1 MKERTGSKLTDL
13 SDQEL
18 VSLARTQDQMA
29 FVILYQ
35 RYHAAL
41 CAHVSRFI
49 SNREDVEDVCIES
62 FQKAFSRI
70 ELYNDAYM
78 FSTWLFRIGQNT
90 AFDHMSRRQR
100 KAENMP
106 VQTIAY
112 DSDTSLDIPSEATSP
127 EDSVINQEEYD
138 KWLTVIDLLEGDYK
152 TVAKMFLIDNYGYQE
167 IADALGMPLNTVK
180 TKIHRAR
187 TKLMKMMEMSDEAL

>member
-13 SDQEL
+13 SDAEL
-18 VSLARTQDQMA
+18 VALAKTRDQMA

-70 ELYNDAYM
+70 ELYNEAYM

-90 AFDHMSRRQR
+90 AFDHLNRRRR
-100 KAENMP
+100 KAANMP

-138 KWLTVIDLLEGDYK
+138 KWLTVIELLEGDYK

-187 TKLMKMMEMSDEAL
+187 TKLMKMMEMSDDAL

>member
-1 MKERTGSKLTDL
+1 
-13 SDQEL
+13 
-18 VSLARTQDQMA
+18 MA

-35 RYHAAL
+35 RYRNAL
-41 CAHVSRFI
+41 NAHVSRFL
-49 SNREDVEDVCIES
+49 SNREDIEDVCIES

-70 ELYNDAYM
+70 GLYNGTYM

-90 AFDHMSRRQR
+90 AFDHLSRRRR
-100 KAENMP
+100 KAANMP
-106 VQTIAY
+106 MQTIAY

-127 EDSVINQEEYD
+127 EDSVISREEYD

-152 TVAKMFLIDNYGYQE
+152 TVAKMFLLDNYGYQE

-187 TKLMKMMEMSDEAL
+187 TKLMRMMEMSDEAL

>member
-1 MKERTGSKLTDL
+1 MKERTGSKLTDMG
-13 SDQEL
+13 DAEL
-18 VSLARTQDQMA
+18 IRRAKAQDQMA

-41 CAHVSRFI
+41 SAHVSRFI
-49 SNREDVEDVCIES
+49 ANREDVEDVCIES

-70 ELYNDAYM
+70 ELYDEAYQ

-90 AFDHMSRRQR
+90 AFDHISRRQR

-106 VQTIAY
+106 MQSIAY
-112 DSDTSLDIPSEATSP
+112 DNDTSLDIPSEATSP

-138 KWLTVIDLLEGDYK
+138 KWLTVIELLEGDYK
-152 TVAKMFLIDNYGYQE
+152 KVAKMFLIDNFGYQD
-167 IADALGMPLNTVK
+167 IADALGLPLNTVK

-187 TKLMKMMEMSDEAL
+187 QKLMKMMSLSDDAL

>member
-13 SDQEL
+13 SDPEL
-18 VSLARTQDQMA
+18 VALAKAQDQMA

-41 CAHVSRFI
+41 SAHVSRFI
-49 SNREDVEDVCIES
+49 SNREDVEDVCIET

-90 AFDHMSRRQR
+90 AFDHLNRRQR

-112 DSDTSLDIPSEATSP
+112 GSDTSLDIPSESTSP
-127 EDSVINQEEYD
+127 EDSVINREEYD
-138 KWLTVIDLLEGDYK
+138 KWLTVIELLEGDYK

-187 TKLMKMMEMSDEAL
+187 SKLMKMMEMSDEAL